1 MYIKRLIQQS
11 LLFILTPI
19 LMTLLP
25 GISFAQTDFADTLKE
40 ASVGKQFV
48 QPSRAEIQRAEALF
62 ARLFNGERSTALNA
76 AWAEAGFD
84 VLSADS
90 GQLTLVVEQASQR
103 AGRGF
108 FVLRAGLPVM
118 LQMPHAF
125 KDELT
130 REIGV
135 SVFKRSQFSAA
146 AWNTVPRKYEQNGQV
161 INADMA
167 HLTNT
172 YFIAFSRAFARH
184 YPQGNIVQLHGFDQS
199 KRSSSTAA
207 FADVIMSNGSGNA
220 SPLLKKLAVELQQ
233 KTKFNILV
241 YPDDV
246 RELGA
251 TTNTVAA
258 DLRDIGFTQFTHIEM
273 SRGFRERLKRS
284 RTWQLILVNSL
295 GAAN

>member
-11 LLFILTPI
+11 LLLILTPI

-25 GISFAQTDFADTLKE
+25 SLSFAQTDFANTLKL
-40 ASVGKQFV
+40 ASAGKQFV
-48 QPSRAEIQRAEALF
+48 QPSRAEIQRGEALF
-62 ARLFNGERSTALNA
+62 LRLFKGERSAALNA

-108 FVLRAGLPVM
+108 FVLRAGAPVM
-118 LQMPHAF
+118 LQIPHAF
-125 KDELT
+125 HDELT

-135 SVFKRSQFSAA
+135 SVFKRGRFSAA
-146 AWNTVPRKYEQNGQV
+146 AWNTVPRQFEQNGQV

-199 KRSSSTAA
+199 KRNSSTAA
-207 FADVIMSNGSGNA
+207 SAAAIISNGSGRA
-220 SPLLKKLAVELQQ
+220 SPLLKKIAVDLQQ
-233 KTKFNILV
+233 KTKLNILV

-284 RTWQLILVNSL
+284 RSWQLILVNAL
-295 GAAN
+295 EAAN

>member
-1 MYIKRLIQQS
+1 MYIKRLINQS
-11 LLFILTPI
+11 LLLILTPI

-25 GISFAQTDFADTLKE
+25 SISFAQTDFANILKE

-48 QPSRAEIQRAEALF
+48 QPSHAEIRRGEALF
-62 ARLFNGERSTALNA
+62 SRLFKGERSIALNA

-108 FVLRAGLPVM
+108 FVLRAGAPVM
-118 LQMPHAF
+118 LQIPHAF
-125 KDELT
+125 YDELT

-135 SVFKRSQFSAA
+135 SVFKRGRFSAA
-146 AWNTVPRKYEQNGQV
+146 AWNTVPRKFEQNGQV

-199 KRSSSTAA
+199 KRNSSTAA
-207 FADVIMSNGSGNA
+207 SAAAIISNGSGSA
-220 SPLLKKLAVELQQ
+220 SPMLKKLAVDLQQ
-233 KTKFNILV
+233 KTKLNILV

-258 DLRDIGFTQFTHIEM
+258 ALRDIGFTQFTHIEM

-284 RTWQLILVNSL
+284 RAWQLILVNSL
-295 GAAN
+295 EAAN

>member
-1 MYIKRLIQQS
+1 MYIKRLINQS
-11 LLFILTPI
+11 LLLILTPI

-25 GISFAQTDFADTLKE
+25 TISFAQTDFADTLKE

-62 ARLFNGERSTALNA
+62 ARLFNGERSAALNA

-118 LQMPHAF
+118 LQMPHSF

-146 AWNTVPRKYEQNGQV
+146 AWNTVPRQFEQNGQV
-161 INADMA
+161 IDADMA

-199 KRSSSTAA
+199 KRNSSTAA
-207 FADVIMSNGSGNA
+207 SAAAIISNGSGSA
-220 SPLLKKLAVELQQ
+220 SLMLKKLAVDLQQ
-233 KTKFNILV
+233 KTKLSILV

-258 DLRDIGFTQFTHIEM
+258 ALRDIGFTQFTHIEM

-284 RTWQLILVNSL
+284 HAWQLSLVNCL
-295 GAAN
+295 ETAN

>member
-1 MYIKRLIQQS
+1 MYIKRLINQS
-11 LLFILTPI
+11 LLLILTLI
-19 LMTLLP
+19 LMTLSP
-25 GISFAQTDFADTLKE
+25 SISFAQTDFANILKE

-48 QPSRAEIQRAEALF
+48 QPSHAEIRRGEALF
-62 ARLFNGERSTALNA
+62 SRLFKGERSIALNA

-108 FVLRAGLPVM
+108 FVLRAGAPVM
-118 LQMPHAF
+118 LQIPHAF
-125 KDELT
+125 YDELT

-135 SVFKRSQFSAA
+135 SVFKRGHFSAA
-146 AWNTVPRKYEQNGQV
+146 AWNTVPRKFEQNGQV

-199 KRSSSTAA
+199 KRNSSTAA
-207 FADVIMSNGSGNA
+207 SAAAIISNGSGSA
-220 SPLLKKLAVELQQ
+220 SPLLKKITVDLQQ
-233 KTKFNILV
+233 KTKLNILV

-273 SRGFRERLKRS
+273 SRSFRERLKRS
-284 RTWQLILVNSL
+284 RSWQLILVNAL
-295 GAAN
+295 EAPN

>member
-1 MYIKRLIQQS
+1 MYIKRLINQS

-108 FVLRAGLPVM
+108 FVLRACAPVM
-118 LQMPHAF
+118 LQIPHAF
-125 KDELT
+125 FDELT

-135 SVFKRSQFSAA
+135 SVFKRGRFSAA

-258 DLRDIGFTQFTHIEM
+258 DLRDIGFTHFTHIEM

-284 RTWQLILVNSL
+284 RAWQLILVNSL
-295 GAAN
+295 EAAN

>member
-1 MYIKRLIQQS
+1 MYIKRLIHQS
-11 LLFILTPI
+11 LLLILTPI

-25 GISFAQTDFADTLKE
+25 SLSFAQTDFANTLKL
-40 ASVGKQFV
+40 ASAGKQFI
-48 QPSRAEIQRAEALF
+48 QPSRAEIQRGEALF
-62 ARLFNGERSTALNA
+62 LRLFKGERSAALNA

-108 FVLRAGLPVM
+108 FVLRAGAPVM
-118 LQMPHAF
+118 LQIPHAF
-125 KDELT
+125 HDELT

-135 SVFKRSQFSAA
+135 SVFKRGRFSAA
-146 AWNTVPRKYEQNGQV
+146 AWNTVPRKFEQNGQV

-199 KRSSSTAA
+199 KRKSSAAA
-207 FADVIMSNGSGNA
+207 FADVIISNGSGRA
-220 SPLLKKLAVELQQ
+220 SPLLKKIAVDLQQ
-233 KTKFNILV
+233 KTKLNILV

-284 RTWQLILVNSL
+284 RTWQLILVNAL
-295 GAAN
+295 EAAN

>member
-1 MYIKRLIQQS
+1 MYIKRLIHQS
-11 LLFILTPI
+11 VLLILAPI
-19 LMTLLP
+19 LMTLSP
-25 GISFAQTDFADTLKE
+25 SRSFAQTDFSDKLKL
-40 ASVGKQFV
+40 ASVGKQFI
-48 QPSRAEIQRAEALF
+48 QPSRAEIARVEALF
-62 ARLFNGERSTALNA
+62 SRLFNGERSPTLIA
-76 AWAEAGFD
+76 AWAEAGFE
-84 VLSADS
+84 VLSLDS

-103 AGRGF
+103 TGRGF
-108 FVLRAGLPVM
+108 FVLRAGAPVM
-118 LQMPHAF
+118 LQIPHAF
-125 KDELT
+125 FDELT

-135 SVFKRSQFSAA
+135 NVFKRGNFSAA
-146 AWNTVPRKYEQNGQV
+146 AWNTIPRKFEKNGQV

-199 KRSSSTAA
+199 KRNSSTAA
-207 FADVIMSNGSGNA
+207 FADVIMSNGSGNS
-220 SPLLKKLAVELQQ
+220 SPLLKKIAVELQQ
-233 KTKFNILV
+233 KTKFNVLV

-284 RTWQLILVNSL
+284 RAWQLILVNAL
-295 GAAN
+295 EDAN